1 MSVLLQQPVTPVDAD
16 VAAARRPRPRAALAV
31 AMSGFAIAL
40 LIVPVGVGGSFTVPP
55 IASLLPGAV
64 AARQAGFAGGV
75 LDTFRQ
81 MGGSF
86 GVAVCGAI
94 VAAQASLLHGL
105 RISLTAT
112 AIVLAV
118 TAAVTLT
125 VRRAAA
131 QWHHPQERCT
141 PQPSGR
147 TTRCRQSR

>member
-1 MSVLLQQPVTPVDAD
+1 MSVSLQQPVTPVDAD
-16 VAAARRPRPRAALAV
+16 VAAARPPRPRAALAV

-40 LIVPVGVGGSFTVPP
+40 LIVRVGVGGSSTVPP

-64 AARQAGFAGGV
+64 AARQAGIASGV

-86 GVAVCGAI
+86 GVAVYGAI

-118 TAAVTLT
+118 TAAITLT
-125 VRRAAA
+125 MRRAAA
-131 QWHHPQERCT
+131 QWHHRQERCT

>member
-1 MSVLLQQPVTPVDAD
+1 MSVSLQQPVTPVDAD
-16 VAAARRPRPRAALAV
+16 VAAARPPRPRAALAV
-31 AMSGFAIAL
+31 AMSSFAIAL
-40 LIVPVGVGGSFTVPP
+40 LIVPVGAGGSSTVPP

-64 AARQAGFAGGV
+64 AARQAGIASGV

-81 MGGSF
+81 MGGSS
-86 GVAVCGAI
+86 GVAIYGAI

-105 RISLTAT
+105 RISLTA
-112 AIVLAV
+112 IVLAV
-118 TAAVTLT
+118 TAAITLT
-125 VRRAAA
+125 LRRAAA

>member
-1 MSVLLQQPVTPVDAD
+1 MSVSLQQPVAPVDAD
-16 VAAARRPRPRAALAV
+16 VAAARPPRPRAALAV

-40 LIVPVGVGGSFTVPP
+40 LIVPVGVGGSFAVP

-64 AARQAGFAGGV
+64 AARQAGIASGV
-75 LDTFRQ
+75 LDTFWQ

-86 GVAVCGAI
+86 GVAVYGAI
-94 VAAQASLLHGL
+94 VAAQSSLLHGL
-105 RISLTAT
+105 RISLTA
-112 AIVLAV
+112 IVLAV
-118 TAAVTLT
+118 TAAITLT

-141 PQPSGR
+141 PQPLGR